1 MKSII
6 QILLVISL
14 SLVAAFSSYA
24 EEKIS
29 GAEVI
34 NNNCARCHNARAVH
48 EFSIPEWKV
57 IMPHMREK
65 AHLTGKETQAVLE
78 FLELTSQSVPLA
90 KKVAPEKMIA
100 PDGKQLFTQFG
111 CQGCHSLKGDGGTV
125 GPALDETI
133 KNKGVGFFIKK
144 LQNPQFNNSSSPMP
158 KMPLNEQQ
166 IKAIA
171 EYIKS

>member
-6 QILLVISL
+6 QILLVVSL
-14 SLVAAFSSYA
+14 SLLSAFSSHA

-100 PDGKQLFTQFG
+100 PDGRQLFTQFG

-133 KNKGVGFFIKK
+133 KDRGISFFIKK

-158 KMPLNEQQ
+158 RMPLNEQQ

>member
-6 QILLVISL
+6 QILLVVSL
-14 SLVAAFSSYA
+14 SLLSAFSSYA

-78 FLELTSQSVPLA
+78 FWNLLA
-90 KKVAPEKMIA
+90 KAYLW
-100 PDGKQLFTQFG
+100 Q
-111 CQGCHSLKGDGGTV
+111 
-125 GPALDETI
+125 
-133 KNKGVGFFIKK
+133 KK
-144 LQNPQFNNSSSPMP
+144 
-158 KMPLNEQQ
+158 
-166 IKAIA
+166 
-171 EYIKS
+171 

>member
-6 QILLVISL
+6 QILLVVSL
-14 SLVAAFSSYA
+14 SLLSAFSSHA

-90 KKVAPEKMIA
+90 QKIAPEKIIA

-133 KNKGVGFFIKK
+133 KNKGIGFFIKK

-166 IKAIA
+166 IEAIA